1 MKTPTTV
8 RSRTRSILPLA
19 PALLTVAAA
28 LAALTPASAEE
39 GGSGH
44 YLMGTFS
51 TLFDFPPE
59 KPGSAVGLQYINYYG
74 EAGAT
79 VTLPSGGLLP
89 VGLKADTQI
98 AVILGTHTFE
108 TKLLGGTYTAGIGIP
123 IVNLQVSGTLGG
135 LRTRQSDRGVS
146 DIMIL
151 PLMLQWRHELWQYGL
166 IGAIYAPTGGY
177 DSGRIANVGKN
188 YWTFEP
194 TVGATYL
201 NPKNLIEFTA
211 LAGVDI
217 NTENTDT
224 DYRSGSQG
232 RIEASVVKHFSRG
245 PSLYGLGV
253 TGFYYQQL
261 TGDSGSG
268 ATLGDFKGMSTGLG
282 PVISFLSEA
291 KTHSSFIE
299 IKWLPELD
307 TKNRLEGDYIWLK
320 TGITF

>member
-1 MKTPTTV
+1 MKTQP
-8 RSRTRSILPLA
+8 RTRSLLPLA
-19 PALLTVAAA
+19 PALLTFAALAA
-28 LAALTPASAEE
+28 LAALTPLSAEE

-51 TLFDFPPE
+51 TMFDFPPE
-59 KPGSAVGLQYINYYG
+59 KPGTAIGLQFISYSADVESN
-74 EAGAT
+74 

-89 VGLKADTQI
+89 LGLKADTEI
-98 AVILGTHTFE
+98 AVILATHTFE
-108 TKLLGGTYTAGIGIP
+108 TKVLGGHYTVGAGIP
-123 IVNLQVSGTLGG
+123 IVDLKVAGTIGG
-135 LRTRQSDRGVS
+135 FRTRQSDSGIS
-146 DIMIL
+146 DVMLL
-151 PLMLQWRHELWQYGL
+151 PIMLQWRRELWQYGV

-177 DSGRIANVGKN
+177 DAGRIANVGKN

-194 TVGATYL
+194 TIGATYL
-201 NPKNLIEFTA
+201 NPKNLLEFTA

-245 PSLYGLGV
+245 TALYGLGL

-282 PVISFLSEA
+282 PVISYVSEG
-291 KTHSSFIE
+291 KTGSSFIE

-307 TKNRLEGDYIWLK
+307 TKNRLEGDYIWVK
-320 TGITF
+320 TGISF

>member
-1 MKTPTTV
+1 MKTQA
-8 RSRTRSILPLA
+8 RSLLPLA
-19 PALLTVAAA
+19 PALLTVAA
-28 LAALTPASAEE
+28 LAALTPLSAEE

-59 KPGSAVGLQYINYYG
+59 KPGTAFGLQFINYSG
-74 EAGAT
+74 DAGST

-108 TKLLGGTYTAGIGIP
+108 TKLLGGSYTVGAGIP
-123 IVNLQVSGTLGG
+123 IVNLQVSGTIGG
-135 LRTRQSDRGVS
+135 LRTRQSDSGIS
-146 DIMIL
+146 DVMIL
-151 PLMLQWRHELWQYGL
+151 PVMLQWRQERWQYGL

-177 DSGRIANVGKN
+177 DAGRIANVGKN

-194 TVGATYL
+194 TAGATYL
-201 NPKNLIEFTA
+201 NPKNLLEFTA

-224 DYRSGSQG
+224 DYRSGSQA
-232 RIEASVVKHFSRG
+232 RIEASVIKHIAHG
-245 PSLYGLGV
+245 HGLFGVGV
-253 TGFYYQQL
+253 TGFYYRQI

-282 PVISFLSEA
+282 PVISYVNEGKSG
-291 KTHSSFIE
+291 SSFIE

-307 TKNRLEGDYIWLK
+307 TERRLEGDYIWVK
-320 TGITF
+320 TGVTF